1 MGPSWRSSDAGIR
14 PISVITRE
22 EDVQSVSCT
31 IDIENN
37 TSKALRFWKVEDED
51 QWGEAMP
58 GYPAKE
64 ILPEKTTR
72 AFVWTGKQFQP
83 GGAEAAV
90 WYTLNGDETMGM
102 RIKFN
107 IRATPGRNNEI
118 TVATN
123 NKKLMGAYSTPLTNH
138 LAESVVIMC

>member
-1 MGPSWRSSDAGIR
+1 
-14 PISVITRE
+14 
-22 EDVQSVSCT
+22 
-31 IDIENN
+31 
-37 TSKALRFWKVEDED
+37 VEDED

-118 TVATN
+118 TVTTN

-138 LAESVVIMC
+138 LAESVVITVLASG